1 MNFEGSVDGN
11 FERVEVGID
20 VGSCLSYTLRI
31 SSGEQ

>member
-1 MNFEGSVDGN
+1 MNFEGSVEGD

-31 SSGEQ
+31 STRKQ